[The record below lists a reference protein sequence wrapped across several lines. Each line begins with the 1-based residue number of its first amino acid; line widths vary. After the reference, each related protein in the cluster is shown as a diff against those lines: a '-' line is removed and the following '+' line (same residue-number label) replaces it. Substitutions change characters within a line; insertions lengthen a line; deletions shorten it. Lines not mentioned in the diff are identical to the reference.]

1 MFYDPISPHMHTG
14 YGQSEGPK
22 GSIID
27 PASFVEQLI
36 SSLGLDS
43 PVIISPSMSGGFSL
57 PYLTAHPG
65 KVRGFV
71 PVAPV
76 KTQLYA
82 DKYPSIKVGLSP
94 LCTCIVH

>member
-1 MFYDPISPHMHTG
+1 MSPHAG

-22 GSIID
+22 GID
-27 PASFVEQLI
+27 PASFMKQLV
-36 SSLGLDS
+36 SSLGLAS
-43 PVIISPSMSGGFSL
+43 PVIVSPSMSGGFSL

-65 KVRGFV
+65 KVKGFV

-82 DKYPSIKVGLSP
+82 AKYPSIKVGMA
-94 LCTCIVH
+94 VHYSVLNCAI